1 MIMDTSKVSYPDRSA
16 LRMWNWIQKVRKCR
30 NKPAPEVT
38 GKMKIIF
45 LSEHFLEVLILNLS
59 SVFGILR
66 ELLLFN
72 FYLPGSGSQRSSMR

>member
-1 MIMDTSKVSYPDRSA
+1 MIMYTSKVSYPDRSA

-45 LSEHFLEVLILNLS
+45 
-59 SVFGILR
+59 
-66 ELLLFN
+66 
-72 FYLPGSGSQRSSMR
+72 